1 MQSIINSIVANRNL
15 IIYLILSFI
24 SFNSL
29 YINSSVHYNGIGKTA
44 TYLSGK
50 SSFFSS
56 SINSYFNLKDK
67 NQKLIDENLKLK
79 EIELEYKNQIIEY
92 KSLESNSIINAS
104 VIFNSI
110 NKSKNIIVID
120 KGTNGGVDEEMG
132 VISSKGIVG
141 IIKSVTENYA
151 SIISILNTD
160 LKVNAILKNSSTIG
174 SITWDG
180 LNSKIL
186 KLNDIPLSSSIKIG
200 DTIVTGGMSFY
211 FPKGIPIGTISNYD
225 NSSLE
230 GYYEIDVSA
239 FNDFSSLSNLYI
251 LERTDNDEIKI
262 LLNDQRAIKKYFFLY
277 YSFSISAICFQSN

>member
-15 IIYLILSFI
+15 ILYLILSFI

-29 YINSSVHYNGIGKTA
+29 YINSSVHYNGIGKIA

-56 SINSYFNLKDK
+56 SINSYFKLKDE

-79 EIELEYKNQIIEY
+79 EIELEYKNQIVEY

-120 KGTNGGVDEEMG
+120 KGTNGGVNEEMG

-141 IIKSVTENYA
+141 IIKSVTENY
-151 SIISILNTD
+151 
-160 LKVNAILKNSSTIG
+160 
-174 SITWDG
+174 
-180 LNSKIL
+180 
-186 KLNDIPLSSSIKIG
+186 
-200 DTIVTGGMSFY
+200 
-211 FPKGIPIGTISNYD
+211 
-225 NSSLE
+225 E
-230 GYYEIDVSA
+230 
-239 FNDFSSLSNLYI
+239 
-251 LERTDNDEIKI
+251 
-262 LLNDQRAIKKYFFLY
+262 
-277 YSFSISAICFQSN
+277 